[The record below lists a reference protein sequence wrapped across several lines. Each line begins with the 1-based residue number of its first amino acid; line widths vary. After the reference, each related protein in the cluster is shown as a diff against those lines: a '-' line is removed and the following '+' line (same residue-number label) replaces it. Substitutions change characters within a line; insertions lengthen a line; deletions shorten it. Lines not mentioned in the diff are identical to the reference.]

1 MKAAGP
7 FYIRADGSVD
17 PSTPL
22 IQRTGDYYTL
32 TGNVTSDS
40 DGIIIER
47 DNMTLDGQGYWLQGY
62 STGITITGR
71 GNITVRNVQFKSF
84 SVSVYISNCQN
95 ATLSRNNITENGSYG
110 IFISESSGCTISENR
125 IIEYTEAGIALSSS
139 SGNSIAWNEVTRVV
153 HGGTHTGI
161 AIASS
166 DGNSLIGNT
175 VANNWRGIA
184 LMWSTGN
191 TLRSNSIVSDIETV
205 NPHGLV
211 VEGEEGNVLHF
222 IQDIDSSNTIQ
233 SKPIYYWVNQ
243 TGKAVP
249 TDASTVALISCDHIT
264 VQNLDLSKSY
274 YGVLLYSTTDCL
286 VSNNNIANNY
296 YGVRLYGSSRNVISQ
311 NEISGNDGYGVDIA
325 AGSQDNVISE
335 NNITLNNYVGIE
347 HQGSAN
353 TIIQNNNITKTVY
366 SEGSG
371 IVVASSA
378 NVTLTGNIVA
388 QLRKGI
394 VLSSGGNTLS
404 GNTITSC
411 SDGLWLSSG
420 NLLSAN
426 TLTDNECSISLS
438 GGSSVSDYLNNVD
451 SSNTV
456 NGKPV
461 CYWVDQ
467 HDKTVPSNAGFI
479 FLVSCSGITVEYAN
493 MIHERQGIGLV
504 AVTNTTVRFNMLD
517 SNYVGIMLRWCSEV
531 TISQNTI
538 SESLNRGIEMLSS
551 NGNTISGNNMTA
563 NGYASSYGINIYL
576 HPSSNNLISG
586 NYMRYCQTAAVYLHY
601 SAGNVVSGNDIQGT
615 TYSGV
620 WKYGAVVLDEHTGG
634 LIVGNEIRFNNADA
648 VCLANAQNNNI
659 TENNIISN
667 LRGIRFEGYTTNNRI
682 YRNNIVES
690 SLWLV
695 STLPNAWDNGYP
707 DGGNYW
713 DFYVDVDNLSGPG
726 QNITGSDGFWDNQ
739 LNVTENGN
747 NIDHYPRVVPTR
759 VIARSFES
767 YGRYVGVDS
776 NSSVTEFQFNETAK
790 TINFNVTGQTG
801 TSGFCDVL
809 VPKDLLWGV
818 MTVYKDG
825 VMLSN
830 GTDYTQTQNAT
841 HHIFHIEYSH
851 SSHRIEIRGTEAIP
865 EFPSALILPLFLTAT
880 LLAIATFKVRRPD
893 FSRTVDHV
901 SVV

>member
-1 MKAAGP
+1 MNINRRFMLLLVALIVLHSASSLSMNMGLVKAEGP
-7 FYIRADGSVD
+7 FFIRADGSVD

-22 IQRTGDYYTL
+22 IQRTGSYYTL
-32 TGNVTSDS
+32 TGNIVSDS

-47 DNMTLDGQGYWLQGY
+47 DNMTLDGQGFRLQGY
-62 STGITITGR
+62 STGITLMGR
-71 GNITVRNVQFKSF
+71 GNITVRNMHFQSF
-84 SVSVYISNCQN
+84 SVSIYLSNCKN
-95 ATLSRNNITENGSYG
+95 ITLFRNNMSENGSYG
-110 IFISESSGCTISENR
+110 ISVSESSGCTISENR
-125 IIEYTEAGIALSSS
+125 IIDYTEAGIALSSS

-191 TLRSNSIVSDIETV
+191 TLRNNSIFSDTETV

-211 VEGEEGNVLHF
+211 VEGQEGNVLHF

-243 TGKAVP
+243 TSKAVP
-249 TDASTVALISCDHIT
+249 TDASTVMLISCDHIT

-286 VSNNNIANNY
+286 VSNNNIFNNY

-311 NEISGNDGYGVDIA
+311 NEINGNDGYGVDIA
-325 AGSQDNVISE
+325 AESRDNVISG
-335 NNITLNNYVGIE
+335 NNITWNNYVGIE
-347 HQGSAN
+347 HQSSTN
-353 TIIQNNNITKTVY
+353 TMIQNNNVTKTFY

-371 IVVASSA
+371 IVVASSV
-378 NVTLTGNIVA
+378 NVTLAGNIVA
-388 QLRKGI
+388 QHRKGI

-426 TLTDNECSISLS
+426 TLTGNEYGISLY
-438 GGSSVSDYLNNVD
+438 GGLSVSDFMNNVD

-456 NGKPV
+456 NGRSV

-467 HDKTVPSNAGFI
+467 HDKTVPSSAGFI

-493 MIHERQGIGLV
+493 VVHERQGVGLV
-504 AVTNTTVRFNMLD
+504 AVTNSTVRFNVLD
-517 SNYVGIMLRWCSEV
+517 TNDVGVTLRWCSGI
-531 TISQNTI
+531 TISQNMI
-538 SESLNRGIEMLSS
+538 VGSLNRGIEVLSS
-551 NGNTISGNNMTA
+551 SGITISGNNMTA
-563 NGYASSYGINIYL
+563 NGFASSYGINIYL
-576 HPSSNNLISG
+576 HQGSNNVISG

-601 SAGNVVSGNDIQGT
+601 SAGNIVSENDIQWA
-615 TYSGV
+615 TYSGG
-620 WKYGAVVLDEHTGG
+620 WKYGAVVLDEHTDG
-634 LIVGNEIRFNNADA
+634 LIVGNEIRFNNVDA
-648 VCLANAQNNNI
+648 VCLVNSQNNNI

-667 LRGIRFEGYTTNNRI
+667 LRGIRFEGYTTNNCI

-707 DGGNYW
+707 DGGNYGIFTLTLIIYQVRHRTSLEVM
-713 DFYVDVDNLSGPG
+713 DFG
-726 QNITGSDGFWDNQ
+726 
-739 LNVTENGN
+739 
-747 NIDHYPRVVPTR
+747 
-759 VIARSFES
+759 
-767 YGRYVGVDS
+767 
-776 NSSVTEFQFNETAK
+776 
-790 TINFNVTGQTG
+790 TIN
-801 TSGFCDVL
+801 
-809 VPKDLLWGV
+809 
-818 MTVYKDG
+818 
-825 VMLSN
+825 
-830 GTDYTQTQNAT
+830 
-841 HHIFHIEYSH
+841 
-851 SSHRIEIRGTEAIP
+851 
-865 EFPSALILPLFLTAT
+865 
-880 LLAIATFKVRRPD
+880 
-893 FSRTVDHV
+893 
-901 SVV
+901 